1 MSRSS
6 SGIESRR
13 KGAQTQIGKR
23 IYAKD
28 MKEQG
33 MFGGWLLVHCG
44 RSIRCVKAEVG
55 DETRERGWDLDP
67 ELVPVKKRVLKDFKK
82 EKDDLIYVLERLLW
96 LLVEGG

>member
-1 MSRSS
+1 M
-6 SGIESRR
+6 
-13 KGAQTQIGKR
+13 
-23 IYAKD
+23 
-28 MKEQG
+28 
-33 MFGGWLLVHCG
+33 
-44 RSIRCVKAEVG
+44 KAEVG